1 MECSHRDHTHLDQRH
16 TPAETLLSLHYS
28 DKQPGE
34 QRREMGESRRN
45 EAHEKG
51 DTKTFV
57 FFFKL
62 AVQFVGV
69 LHEVFHE
76 FLSAFLLRSQILV
89 ITFASTDFI
98 KRFHPSGVPLK
109 WPDTAYL
116 KEPHKLRRTESFA
129 DFRFASWRCFETVF
143 PNLLGE
149 YFMLKLTTCKAVLR
163 S

>member
-1 MECSHRDHTHLDQRH
+1 MECSHRDHAHLDPRH

-51 DTKTFV
+51 DTKTSLS
-57 FFFKL
+57 FFFNWQCSL
-62 AVQFVGV
+62 S
-69 LHEVFHE
+69 E
-76 FLSAFLLRSQILV
+76 FYTKYSINLYSAFLLRSQILV

-116 KEPHKLRRTESFA
+116 KEPQVRVME
-129 DFRFASWRCFETVF
+129 VF
-143 PNLLGE
+143 
-149 YFMLKLTTCKAVLR
+149 
-163 S
+163 